1 MIKSILFVG
10 LGGAAGSILR
20 YLVTIFSGKVMHS
33 LHPYP
38 IGTFIVNMVG
48 CLLVGCL
55 LGFFEQ
61 RQLLDSQLKILFV
74 TGFCGSFTTFS
85 AFSAEAIQLFESGN
99 ILIGVVYIG
108 ASIAFGLLA
117 VWGGFLFV
125 R

>member
-20 YLVTIFSGKVMHS
+20 YLVSVLTGRMMSSI
-33 LHPYP
+33 HPFP

-55 LGFFEQ
+55 LGVFEQ
-61 RQLLDSQLKILFV
+61 RQLVDSQLKFLLI
-74 TGFCGSFTTFS
+74 TGFCGGFTTFS
-85 AFSAEAIQLFESGN
+85 AFSAETIRLFESGHI
-99 ILIGVVYIG
+99 ILGILYVIISVL
-108 ASIAFGLLA
+108 FGLFVA
-117 VWGGFLFV
+117 WAGFSLV